1 MCRPLSHCLSFLYLF
16 CRSPPRI
23 LRSPSLQFFKS
34 LLQRFPPKKAK
45 PSHTILNRIPVN
57 MTFRI
62 FHLTYCISTLC
73 LFFSVSSLCYRLSLI
88 VWCVPLCIECAW
100 CLAGTLIRVCLW
112 THWQD
117 SLQIL
122 FFSPCV
128 LYLRRMIYMIEFW
141 FSTVFI
147 YSTELKVGSWLIP
160 GFACDSRIPKLSV
173 ASKSNEASLPHD
185 L

>member
-1 MCRPLSHCLSFLYLF
+1 MANLPAASQLTLPTSFFHYLLFIPPLLSLHLPPFFPYLHSSPFSLMCRPLSHCLSFLYLF
-16 CRSPPRI
+16 FRSPTRI
-23 LRSPSLQFFKS
+23 LRSSSLHFFKS

-57 MTFRI
+57 MIFRI

-73 LFFSVSSLCYRLSLI
+73 LFFSVSSLCCRLSLI

-112 THWQD
+112 THWQE

-122 FFSPCV
+122 FFPPV
-128 LYLRRMIYMIEFW
+128 Y
-141 FSTVFI
+141 FI
-147 YSTELKVGSWLIP
+147 
-160 GFACDSRIPKLSV
+160 
-173 ASKSNEASLPHD
+173 
-185 L
+185 